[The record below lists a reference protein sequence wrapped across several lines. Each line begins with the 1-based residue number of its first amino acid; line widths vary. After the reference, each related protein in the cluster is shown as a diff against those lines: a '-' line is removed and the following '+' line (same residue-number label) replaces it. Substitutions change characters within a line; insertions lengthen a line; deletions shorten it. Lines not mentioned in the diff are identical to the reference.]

1 MVLAHLH
8 VRQFHVLF
16 QVPWVVELMYRAAG
30 RGVFIGFSPPSPP
43 LFSVVHQGDGCLSC
57 WGHGGSWLCCQV
69 LPAIGAV
76 SILEL
81 AANSGSSRM
90 ASYIP
95 CYPVHQGALQ
105 VLVVRAVL
113 CVLVFQV
120 VLATQAHP
128 KIKTNLCKFMQIY
141 AT

>member
-1 MVLAHLH
+1 
-8 VRQFHVLF
+8 
-16 QVPWVVELMYRAAG
+16 VPWVVELMYRAAG
-30 RGVFIGFSPPSPP
+30 RRRILWSVYWFFTSLPP
-43 LFSVVHQGDGCLSC
+43 LFSAVHQGDGCLSC

-81 AANSGSSRM
+81 AVNSGSSRM

-95 CYPVHQGALQ
+95 CYPVDQGALQ
-105 VLVVRAVL
+105 VLVVLAVL

-128 KIKTNLCKFMQIY
+128 KIKTKL
-141 AT
+141 